1 MVAKLSDVAALAGVS
16 LTTVSRV
23 INNYGSLSQ
32 KTINKVHEAMRE
44 LHYQPNAMARS
55 LQGKSSQFIGLIFP
69 NMENPFFTALASEIE
84 QQLFELGYK
93 VIIATS
99 ANNVEKERQ
108 YLQMLAANQVEGII
122 TSSHN
127 LGIGEY
133 QNTYLPIVSY
143 DRYLADNVPIVS
155 EDNEQGGYL
164 AGEYLLSTGA
174 KKLLMLSDDDGS
186 ESPTHQRYAGFLRAT
201 RQNSIPVVRQNYSLQ
216 GFATSKDID
225 NMVSYI
231 IENGIEG
238 VFAYNDV
245 AAIQLENALQKAGK
259 RVPEDINIIG
269 YDGTPIVRRLHPN
282 LPTIV
287 QPIAAAASQLIEVL
301 FALIKTPRTTMTP
314 DSLLPV
320 SLHLPKD

>member
-16 LTTVSRV
+16 VTTVSRV
-23 INNYGSLSQ
+23 INNYGSLIQ

-174 KKLLMLSDDDGS
+174 KKQIL
-186 ESPTHQRYAGFLRAT
+186 
-201 RQNSIPVVRQNYSLQ
+201 
-216 GFATSKDID
+216 
-225 NMVSYI
+225 NM
-231 IENGIEG
+231 N
-238 VFAYNDV
+238 
-245 AAIQLENALQKAGK
+245 
-259 RVPEDINIIG
+259 
-269 YDGTPIVRRLHPN
+269 
-282 LPTIV
+282 
-287 QPIAAAASQLIEVL
+287 
-301 FALIKTPRTTMTP
+301 
-314 DSLLPV
+314 
-320 SLHLPKD
+320 